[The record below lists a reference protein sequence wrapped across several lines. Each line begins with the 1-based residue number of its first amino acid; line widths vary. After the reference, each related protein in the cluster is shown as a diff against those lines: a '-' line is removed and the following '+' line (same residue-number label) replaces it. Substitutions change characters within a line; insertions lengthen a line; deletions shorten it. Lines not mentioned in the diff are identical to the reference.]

1 MRLICMPRVRNSL
14 SYVCCA
20 ILVWMS
26 VAAGLVT
33 VAAKSHQSQATYAS
47 AVGAVHNHSSH
58 GQSKASHTPTAGN
71 ADVSKVNV
79 PADGPGR
86 CIATCLDLISDKL
99 PPKILAENWQPE
111 QVWSF
116 VEYGH
121 GKAALV
127 SWHTTPR
134 FYWPTGPPLDR
145 LASANGAARVF
156 ALNARLRI

>member
-1 MRLICMPRVRNSL
+1 MPQLRTSL

-20 ILVWMS
+20 VLVWMS
-26 VAAGLVT
+26 VAAGLAT
-33 VAAKSHQSQATYAS
+33 VAAKSHLAEAPYGS
-47 AVGAVHNHSSH
+47 AVGAGHSHSSH
-58 GQSKASHTPTAGN
+58 SQSEASHTPTPLAVGE
-71 ADVSKVNV
+71 ATVNV

-127 SWHTTPR
+127 SWHATPR
-134 FYWPTGPPLDR
+134 FYWPTGPPRDR
-145 LASANGAARVF
+145 FASANGAARVV